1 MSVSTDEFYKDLLI
15 YVDRE
20 LESTGDD
27 GNNCENIFTEKIISD
42 LSSGETPVVRGFDDT
57 TFRYES
63 IESNSKINAFHLDE
77 ESERSITVYTTR
89 FFHTPS
95 ISRLTAMEVDNTLKR
110 LSNFMHLI
118 EKTPETL
125 LSTIEEEHPLYSL
138 VFELASHYDEYD
150 SINYIL
156 LTNGLV
162 GEIKVPSFSIFGKP
176 VDVCVYDIERYKR
189 FLDNQKIE
197 SIVADISVL
206 KHPLKCSHLSTSDGT
221 YDVYSCILSG
231 NVIYRL
237 FDKFH
242 FRLLNSNVRT
252 YLQLRGSVNK
262 GIMDTLK
269 TTPAKFLAYNNGIS
283 ATASKVELDD
293 NGDIIGIHDF
303 QIVNGGQTSA
313 SIYKAK
319 ANFDVDLDD
328 VYVLVKITVVNN
340 PDMYNMMVKNIS
352 RYANTQNKIK
362 VSDLSSNDSYN
373 VELAKLSRSIYAPA
387 MGSKL
392 PTKWYYENVEG
403 SYNIECSQNGRAF
416 EKEYP
421 KTQKFSKTDLAVIEL
436 AYQGFPEQACKGAQD
451 AYKAFTQNI
460 QDFDTPVDKDF
471 KNIVAKKIL
480 YDTILGIITDEGIKQ
495 GKKSMAAYVLAYLA
509 EIVCKRKL
517 NLKTIWEE
525 QTVSEELKSDIRKL
539 SRKIWSVLWDGA
551 VALQKSVE
559 MYCKRLTTWNEI
571 KEETYP
577 SPNVSFYIG
586 EEELKPILTNV
597 KVKASLSKIVQQLT
611 SEDWVKMSQNI
622 SLAQTSKEG
631 IDSDRKMCIS
641 MATTKLENLSEKQVG
656 YALKIIFRM
665 YNAGYQ
671 FNDTI
676 STLIDAKRNDLDTFM
691 RVRISS
697 LSTESY
703 FSKQKRQ

>member
-1 MSVSTDEFYKDLLI
+1 MSVSTEEFYQGLLI

-27 GNNCENIFTEKIISD
+27 GNNCENIFTQKIISD
-42 LSSGETPVVRGFDDT
+42 LSSGETPVVRGFDDK

-63 IESNSKINAFHLDE
+63 IENKSKINAFHLDE
-77 ESERSITVYTTR
+77 ESEKSITVYTTR
-89 FFHTPS
+89 FFHTPM
-95 ISRLTAMEVDNTLKR
+95 ISRLNASEVDNALKG
-110 LSNFMHLI
+110 LSNFMRLI
-118 EKTPETL
+118 ERTPNTL
-125 LSTIEEEHPLYSL
+125 LATIEEEHPLYSL
-138 VFELASHYDEYD
+138 VFELASHSSDYD

-162 GEIKVPSFSIFGKP
+162 GEIKLPSFSVFGKT
-176 VDVCVYDIERYKR
+176 VDVFVYDIERYKR
-189 FLDNQKIE
+189 YLDNQTIE
-197 SIVADISVL
+197 SIIADLTVL
-206 KHPLKCSHLSTSDGT
+206 KHPLKCSHLTTSDGT

-283 ATASKVELDD
+283 ATASKIELDD

-319 ANFDVDLDD
+319 ASFNVDLDD
-328 VYVLVKITVVNN
+328 VYVIAKITVVNN

-362 VSDLSSNDSYN
+362 VSDLSSNDFYN

-387 MGSKL
+387 TGSKL

-403 SYNIECSQNGRAF
+403 SYSIEFSQNGKAF

-421 KTQKFSKTDLAVIEL
+421 KAQKFSKTDLAIIEL
-436 AYQGFPEQACKGAQD
+436 AYQGFPEHACKGAQD
-451 AYKAFTQNI
+451 AYKAFAQSI
-460 QDFDTPVDKDF
+460 PDFDTPTDKDF

-480 YDTILGIITDEGIKQ
+480 YDTILGIIAEEGIKQ

-517 NLKTIWEE
+517 NLKNIWNA
-525 QTVSEELKSDIRKL
+525 QTVSNELRADIRKL
-539 SRKIWSVLWDGA
+539 ARDICPVLWKEA

-559 MYCKRLTTWNEI
+559 MYCKRLTTWNKL
-571 KEETYP
+571 KEETYTC
-577 SPNVSFYIG
+577 PNVSFYIG
-586 EEELKPILTNV
+586 EEELKPVLTGA
-597 KVKASLSKIVQQLT
+597 KVKASLSKILQQLT
-611 SEDWVKMSQNI
+611 SSDWVKMSQNI
-622 SLAQTSKEG
+622 SLIGTSKNG
-631 IDSDRKMCIS
+631 IETDRKMCIS
-641 MATTKLENLSEKQVG
+641 MATTKLEYMSEKQVG
-656 YALKIIFRM
+656 YALKIIYRLF
-665 YNAGYQ
+665 NAGYQ
-671 FNDTI
+671 YDDAI
-676 STLIDAKRNDLDTFM
+676 KALIEAKRNDLDSFM
-691 RVRISS
+691 KVRINTLSS
-697 LSTESY
+697 DKY
-703 FSKQKRQ
+703 FSK

>member
-1 MSVSTDEFYKDLLI
+1 MSVSTEEFYKDLLI

-27 GNNCENIFTEKIISD
+27 GNNCENIFTKKIISD

-63 IESNSKINAFHLDE
+63 IENKSKINAFHLDE

-95 ISRLTAMEVDNTLKR
+95 IFRLNAAEVDNALKG
-110 LSNFMHLI
+110 LSNFMRLI
-118 EKTPETL
+118 EKTPKTL
-125 LSTIEEEHPLYSL
+125 LSTIEEEHPLYTL

-162 GEIKVPSFSIFGKP
+162 GEIKLPSFSIFGKT
-176 VDVCVYDIERYKR
+176 VDVFVYDIERYKR
-189 FLDNQKIE
+189 FLDNQTIE

-206 KHPLKCSHLSTSDGT
+206 KHPLKCSHLATSDGN

-283 ATASKVELDD
+283 ATASKIELDA
-293 NGDIIGIHDF
+293 NGDIIEIHDF

-328 VYVLVKITVVNN
+328 VYVLAKITVVNK
-340 PDMYNMMVKNIS
+340 PDMYNIMVKNIS

-373 VELAKLSRSIYAPA
+373 VELAKLSRNIYAPA

-403 SYNIECSQNGRAF
+403 SYSIECSQNGRAF

-436 AYQGFPEQACKGAQD
+436 AYQGLPEQACKGAQD
-451 AYKAFTQNI
+451 AYKAFAANI
-460 QDFDTPVDKDF
+460 PDFDTPTDKDF

-480 YDTILGIITDEGIKQ
+480 YDTILGTIAEEGFKQ
-495 GKKSMAAYVLAYLA
+495 GKKSMTAYVLAYLS

-517 NLKTIWEE
+517 NLKIIWEE
-525 QTVSEELKSDIRKL
+525 QTVSEELKADIRKL
-539 SRKIWSVLWDGA
+539 SQDICHVLWNGA

-559 MYCKRLTTWNEI
+559 MYCKRPTTWNEI
-571 KEETYP
+571 KEEIFT

-586 EEELKPILTNV
+586 EEELKPVLTNA
-597 KVKASLSKIVQQLT
+597 KVKSALSKIVQQLT
-611 SEDWVKMSQNI
+611 PNDWIKMSQNI

-641 MATTKLENLSEKQVG
+641 MATIKLENLSEKQVG

-671 FNDTI
+671 FDDTI
-676 STLIDAKRNDLDTFM
+676 STLIDAKRNDLEAFM
-691 RVRISS
+691 RVRIST
-697 LSTESY
+697 LSMERY
-703 FSKQKRQ
+703 FSK

>member
-1 MSVSTDEFYKDLLI
+1 MSVSTEEFYKDLLI

-27 GNNCENIFTEKIISD
+27 GNNCENIFTKKIISD

-63 IESNSKINAFHLDE
+63 IENKSKINAFHLDD
-77 ESERSITVYTTR
+77 ESEKSITVYTTR
-89 FFHTPS
+89 FFHTTS
-95 ISRLTAMEVDNTLKR
+95 ISRLNATEVDTALKG
-110 LSNFMHLI
+110 LANFMHLI
-118 EKTPETL
+118 EKMPDTL

-138 VFELASHYDEYD
+138 VYELASHHADYD

-162 GEIKVPSFSIFGKP
+162 GEIKLPSFSIFGKT
-176 VDVCVYDIERYKR
+176 VDVFVYDIERYKR
-189 FLDNQKIE
+189 YLDNQTIE
-197 SIVADISVL
+197 SIVADLSVL
-206 KHPLKCSHLSTSDGT
+206 KHPLRCSHITTADGT

-283 ATASKVELDD
+283 ATASKVELND
-293 NGDIIGIHDF
+293 NGDIIEIHDF

-319 ANFDVDLDD
+319 ATFNVNLDT
-328 VYVLVKITVVNN
+328 VYVLAKITVVNN

-362 VSDLSSNDSYN
+362 VSDLSSNDYYN

-392 PTKWYYENVEG
+392 PTKWYYENIEG
-403 SYNIECSQNGRAF
+403 SYNIECSQKGRVF

-436 AYQGFPEQACKGAQD
+436 AYQGFPEHACKGAQD
-451 AYKAFTQNI
+451 AYKAFSQSI
-460 QDFDTPVDKDF
+460 PDFDIPTDKDF

-480 YDTILGIITDEGIKQ
+480 YDTILRIIAEEGIKQ

-517 NLKTIWEE
+517 NLKTIWDT
-525 QTVSEELKSDIRKL
+525 QAASDELQSDIRKL
-539 SRKIWSVLWDGA
+539 SRNICPVLWQDA
-551 VALQKSVE
+551 VDLQKSVE
-559 MYCKRLTTWNEI
+559 MYCKRLATWNKL
-571 KEETYP
+571 KEKTY
-577 SPNVSFYIG
+577 SCSNISFYIG
-586 EEELKPILTNV
+586 EEELKPVLTSA

-611 SEDWVKMSQNI
+611 SFDWVKMSQNMSI
-622 SLAQTSKEG
+622 IETSKSG
-631 IDSDRKMCIS
+631 IDNNRNMCIS

-656 YALKIIFRM
+656 YALKIIYRL

-671 FNDTI
+671 FDDI
-676 STLIDAKRNDLDTFM
+676 IKTLIDAKRNDLDSFM
-691 RVRISS
+691 KVRIKTLSS
-697 LSTESY
+697 EKY
-703 FSKQKRQ
+703 FSK